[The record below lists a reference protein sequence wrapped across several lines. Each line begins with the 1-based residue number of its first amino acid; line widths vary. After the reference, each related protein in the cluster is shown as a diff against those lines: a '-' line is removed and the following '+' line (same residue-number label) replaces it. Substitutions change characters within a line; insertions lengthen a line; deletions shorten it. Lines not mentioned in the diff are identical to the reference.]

1 MLVTVYAPTESKGTM
16 SEAKKI
22 GFAALS
28 PEERRRLASKGG
40 KRAHASG
47 QAHEFTPEE
56 ARSAGSKGGIAVAKD
71 RAYMAELGRKGGHAR
86 ARKRRDKTEH
96 DEPGG
101 S

>member
-1 MLVTVYAPTESKGTM
+1 MND
-16 SEAKKI
+16 AKKV
-22 GFAALS
+22 GFAALP

-40 KRAHASG
+40 KKAHATG

-86 ARKRRDKTEH
+86 ARKRRKDA
-96 DEPGG
+96 EPEGQPEP
-101 S
+101 